1 MSMKTMIELPEK
13 QLSSRTLQK
22 KRREELLSFDLQ
34 ADFGF
39 FRKPDVNEGIQYSY
53 NMLHKPALL
62 GIMGAIA
69 GLKGHQQKGQWPQYY
84 TLLKSVLVGIA
95 PLNHERG
102 SFTKV
107 AITYTNTVG
116 YANADGTLIVHENT
130 LRCPAYRVFVLLD
143 PADDL
148 QSRLAARIRQHEA
161 EFMPYLGKN
170 EFTAWW
176 DNVNEYEVDRT
187 RPTQSFELV
196 TLFDKRLKTD
206 RKSMASESDQ
216 LDLIDMSHQKG
227 SYIYFERLPAG
238 FNEELFQYDLVNFA
252 FTDYPIKAPTQLANL
267 YRLNQT
273 NSYVQLM

>member
-1 MSMKTMIELPEK
+1 MMPETTSEPPVTGWK
-13 QLSSRTLQK
+13 
-22 KRREELLSFDLQ
+22 ELLSFDLK

-69 GLKGHQQKGQWPQYY
+69 GLKGYQQKGHWPQYY

-102 SFTKV
+102 SFAKV

-116 YANADGTLIVHENT
+116 YANADGALIVHENT

-143 PADDL
+143 HTNDVQA
-148 QSRLAARIRQHEA
+148 RLATRIKQQEA
-161 EFMPYLGKN
+161 EFVPYLGKN

-176 DNVNEYEVDRT
+176 DNVHEYEIDRT
-187 RPTQSFELV
+187 MPTESFALV
-196 TLFDKRLKTD
+196 SLFDRRVKTD
-206 RKSMASESDQ
+206 SNAIASGKDQ
-216 LDLIDMSHQKG
+216 LDFVDMSHPKG
-227 SYIYFERLPAG
+227 SYVYFERLPSG
-238 FNEELFQYDLVNFA
+238 FDEELLQYDLTNFVY
-252 FTDYPIKAPTQLANL
+252 TDYPIKAPTQLGNL
-267 YRLNQT
+267 YRLNGA
-273 NSYVQLM
+273 NSYVQLT